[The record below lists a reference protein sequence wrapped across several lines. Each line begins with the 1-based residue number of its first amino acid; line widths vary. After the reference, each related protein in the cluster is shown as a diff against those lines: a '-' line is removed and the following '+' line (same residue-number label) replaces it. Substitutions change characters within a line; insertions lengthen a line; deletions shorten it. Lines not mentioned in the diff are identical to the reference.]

1 MEELLN
7 IRKALTALNKL
18 GVRYLF
24 YNNGVVYGSI
34 HEPEITDS
42 IIMGR
47 PRTIP
52 LFKEGLQE
60 TLLYFMTPENQVY
73 KVINDYCHM
82 TFEEALKELGYHYVV
97 YDEEADVL
105 AFNSTQ
111 PPIIQDGIY
120 VVPVCDRGNVEIGVI
135 DLYNTLL
142 VHLYI

>member
-24 YNNGVVYGSI
+24 YHNGVVYGSI

-52 LFKEGLQE
+52 LFKEGLHIIYMIDDMY
-60 TLLYFMTPENQVY
+60 LKYL
-73 KVINDYCHM
+73 VIGIM
-82 TFEEALKELGYHYVV
+82 SLF
-97 YDEEADVL
+97 
-105 AFNSTQ
+105 
-111 PPIIQDGIY
+111 IIQVIINL
-120 VVPVCDRGNVEIGVI
+120 VPI
-135 DLYNTLL
+135 
-142 VHLYI
+142 